1 MNFSINHTAA
11 SVSIARNLQID
22 AEIHRAM
29 RDEFDS
35 MRILLQNHESDCRIS
50 CTAYAVQLAKALR
63 DLPAEQSWSFM
74 EALKCR
80 LGRSERAAVY
90 PQFYAWARAHGLIP
104 EGMTDKQWF

>member
-11 SVSIARNLQID
+11 AAFISRNLQINAD
-22 AEIHRAM
+22 IHRAM

-35 MRILLQNHESDCRIS
+35 MRILLSNHESDCRIS

-63 DLPAEQSWSFM
+63 ELPVEQRWSFM

-90 PQFYAWARAHGLIP
+90 PQFYAWARENGLIP
-104 EGMTDKQWF
+104 AGMTDKQWF